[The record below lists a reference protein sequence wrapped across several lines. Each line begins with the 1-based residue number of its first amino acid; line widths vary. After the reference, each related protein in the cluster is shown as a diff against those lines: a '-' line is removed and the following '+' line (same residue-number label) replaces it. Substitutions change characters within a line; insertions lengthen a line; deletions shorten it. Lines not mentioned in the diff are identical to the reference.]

1 MQAGHDQQVGLEREH
16 RTRRVPKADRLQSVS
31 WFGVRAQNKDG
42 AQCRQAAISKLVRSK
57 NTEQVAHYW
66 SKKPATRGRGF
77 FRCVKSNRC
86 GFWAWSGLD
95 DVAATGPL
103 ASDELPI
110 PPPNL
115 LTSPRLLSQSPPP
128 SPSASQAETRE
139 GVRVHRLEAENAALH
154 MELSSLQG
162 KLSQCKDDLSLAEE
176 KYDRLVAGIGRLLAA
191 D

>member
-1 MQAGHDQQVGLEREH
+1 MIRTQRE
-16 RTRRVPKADRLQSVS
+16 
-31 WFGVRAQNKDG
+31 G
-42 AQCRQAAISKLVRSK
+42 AQRRQAAISKLVWSK
-57 NTEQVAHYW
+57 NTEQGGSPKQTGYNQQAVISTLVWSKNTEQAAHYH

-77 FRCVKSNRC
+77 FRCAKSNRC

-103 ASDELPI
+103 ASDEPPILP
-110 PPPNL
+110 PDL
-115 LTSPRLLSQSPPP
+115 LTSPHLLSQSPPP
-128 SPSASQAETRE
+128 SPSASQVETCE
-139 GVRVHRLEAENAALH
+139 GVRACHLEAENAALR